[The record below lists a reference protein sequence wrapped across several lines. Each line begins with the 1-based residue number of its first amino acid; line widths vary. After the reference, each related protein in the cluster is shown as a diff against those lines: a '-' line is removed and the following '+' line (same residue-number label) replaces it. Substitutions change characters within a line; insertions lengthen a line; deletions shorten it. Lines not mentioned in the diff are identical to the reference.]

1 MDGIK
6 TMHPQDFILPGA
18 VRMYFSGILGFFGII
33 SDFQNAQPGISIQ
46 G

>member
-33 SDFQNAQPGISIQ
+33 LISKTRNRE
-46 G
+46 